1 MMKRT
6 DLVKRVK
13 NMAKTAGVP
22 FELMREG
29 GKHTIYSLDGNVL
42 PIPRHNEINELTANG
57 ILKQADGITSPSEA
71 EQDSK
76 PESS

>member
-13 NMAKTAGVP
+13 SMAKTAGVP

-29 GKHTIYSLDGNVL
+29 GNHTIYSLDGNVL
-42 PIPRHNEINELTANG
+42 PVPRQNEINELTAKS
-57 ILKQADGITSPSEA
+57 ILKQAEGITSPSE
-71 EQDSK
+71 
-76 PESS
+76 PE